1 MSLSLN
7 LHPPESFIWVT
18 ANRDIIAISV
28 RKSSGDL
35 EKFFTPIRIQFNPSS
50 APNDSHPARSL
61 RAFFKVHF
69 PVRLTRMNLIPIN
82 PALRFLYHR
91 GFRGFTAIEL
101 AIVLGA
107 LALLIALLVPTA
119 IEVRRK
125 RMARECSERLSA
137 VSDAKKNWYGR
148 DYSST
153 TESPT
158 WDQLVPAYLNEKLTC
173 PTGAEIVLG
182 GPDEACTCSSG
193 LKGHLGSLDF

>member
-18 ANRDIIAISV
+18 ANRDIIAGSV

-50 APNDSHPARSL
+50 APNDSRTARSL
-61 RAFFKVHF
+61 RAFFKAHF

-82 PALRFLYHR
+82 PALRFLKHR
-91 GFRGFTAIEL
+91 GFCGFTAIEL
-101 AIVLGA
+101 VVA
-107 LALLIALLVPTA
+107 LVILAALIAILVPAA
-119 IEVRRK
+119 IENRRNQI
-125 RMARECSERLSA
+125 AQECKGRVAA
-137 VSDAKKNWYGR
+137 VNDAKKNWYGR

-173 PTGAEIVLG
+173 PTGAEIILG

-193 LKGHLGSLDF
+193 LKNHAGSPNF